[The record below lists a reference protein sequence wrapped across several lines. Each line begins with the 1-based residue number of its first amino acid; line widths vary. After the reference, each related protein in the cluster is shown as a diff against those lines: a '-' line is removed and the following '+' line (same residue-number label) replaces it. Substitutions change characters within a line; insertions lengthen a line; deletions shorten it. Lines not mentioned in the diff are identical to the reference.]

1 MIQLFGLISRFTGQV
16 YAQFF
21 KGAVIDLRENHRRMS
36 LASPQQ
42 RKLIHRQFRGGVSR
56 CADGKGN
63 EDFIGMQPRVVAAQ
77 IFGFQLLKTSSK
89 EFIELIEI
97 IDTKRLRVFVV
108 GDS

>member
-77 IFGFQLLKTSSK
+77 IFGFQLLNR
-89 EFIELIEI
+89 FNDDRGNQVDVMM
-97 IDTKRLRVFVV
+97 DTAQHL
-108 GDS
+108 